1 MRARNFAWLALGA
14 VLMVR
19 TATAAPADDRLQ
31 QTLHKLDVAAA
42 KFQSTAAEFQ
52 FDSYQTDPVPD
63 KDTQKGVIY
72 YERKGKSFQ
81 MAAHIREANGRPA
94 AKTYTM
100 TGGVF
105 RLLDEKLNQ
114 VTTFAR
120 ASKFESYLMLG
131 FGASGHDL
139 SDKWEIKDL
148 GQETLD
154 GIKVEKLDLV
164 ARDAEVRKS
173 LPKVTLWMDLERGLS
188 IKQVFD
194 EGAGQSRVS
203 VYFNIKMN
211 QPLPSDAFALKT
223 NSKTAYENH

>member
-1 MRARNFAWLALGA
+1 M
-14 VLMVR
+14 
-19 TATAAPADDRLQ
+19 
-31 QTLHKLDVAAA
+31 
-42 KFQSTAAEFQ
+42 
-52 FDSYQTDPVPD
+52 
-63 KDTQKGVIY
+63 
-72 YERKGKSFQ
+72 
-81 MAAHIREANGRPA
+81 
-94 AKTYTM
+94 
-100 TGGVF
+100 
-105 RLLDEKLNQ
+105 
-114 VTTFAR
+114 TTFAR

-188 IKQVFD
+188 IQQVFD
-194 EGAGQSRVS
+194 EGAGQSRIS